1 MTTLT
6 TQVCLVHGSQRE
18 LIWHCL
24 TEQGPSLNDPYSLSN
39 LLLWIAPSFVGRS
52 IDLQTKGHPSRNL
65 GSGRWVVPFCLTE
78 NKIGKTEVGI
88 CSSGTKGWGACRL
101 AFPKSRWSPAFKQGR
116 YHHISLIP
124 WDAIFFFYWTHHAYL
139 ISYHHSDVIQF
150 SFSQIFCMPT
160 WTLFFRP
167 TRLPFK
173 LWDLPGLNQSIN
185 KIWQNLCV
193 ETICQENWHRNSA
206 RNAFCCSFVRL
217 ATFTRLVC

>member
-1 MTTLT
+1 MIHTLS
-6 TQVCLVHGSQRE
+6 VIC
-18 LIWHCL
+18 
-24 TEQGPSLNDPYSLSN
+24 SLNPLN
-39 LLLWIAPSFVGRS
+39 CSFVGRS

-65 GSGRWVVPFCLTE
+65 GSGRWVVESLSRPVLSDRKQDRQ
-78 NKIGKTEVGI
+78 NRGWDLQQRHQRLRSLQVGI
-88 CSSGTKGWGACRL
+88 PKKQISGFQAGTSSSHQSHPLAC
-101 AFPKSRWSPAFKQGR
+101 
-116 YHHISLIP
+116 H
-124 WDAIFFFYWTHHAYL
+124 IFFFYCAHHAYL

-173 LWDLPGLNQSIN
+173 LWDLPGRNQSIN

-206 RNAFCCSFVRL
+206 RTAFCCSFVRL